1 MSQNKDEPNKN
12 QSPQSKR
19 LKQFVEITGYTVAE
33 FTRQCQIASPRTM
46 TKILSDGNAPTPK
59 VLDKIITR
67 FPQLNHDWVVLGYGE
82 MIVKGLQTQET
93 SVNSLEKSSESSYQY
108 IIQALR
114 DHDFAL
120 NETSKAIEKANEKVD
135 MTAKLTVDTV
145 NAYRQEQK
153 ERATEFFE
161 KNDLRSTAQ
170 EKYVTLELEGIRNEA
185 KRIEIENRALIE
197 RLDKERRIRSQENFD
212 KLSRKIHGY
221 LKESREMQH
230 GYLKESREMQKDLIR
245 EEVKLGMEKGN
256 NYLAESR
263 DLQEKLI
270 IKINEEALKKLIEQ
284 MNDNA
289 VKQTDIAIKAL
300 LDKFSLKKIL
310 PGLGSPDKVSN
321 PKHQK

>member
-1 MSQNKDEPNKN
+1 MTNKEK
-12 QSPQSKR
+12 SPQSIR
-19 LKQFVEITGYTVAE
+19 LDEFRKLTGYTITE
-33 FTRQCQIASPRTM
+33 FSKQCSIPSPSTLHKIITEGFTPS
-46 TKILSDGNAPTPK
+46 TKI
-59 VLDKIITR
+59 LDKIITR

-93 SVNSLEKSSESSYQY
+93 SINSLEKSSESSYQY

-120 NETSKAIEKANEKVD
+120 NELSKAVEKANDKVD
-135 MTAKLTVDTV
+135 VTAQLVVKTTEQ
-145 NAYRQEQK
+145 YRKEQK

-197 RLDKERRIRSQENFD
+197 RLDHERKERNQENFD
-212 KLSRKIHGY
+212 KLSRKVRQHLEDSRKMLIQ
-221 LKESREMQH
+221 LIKEETQV
-230 GYLKESREMQKDLIR
+230 G
-245 EEVKLGMEKGN
+245 V
-256 NYLAESR
+256 
-263 DLQEKLI
+263 
-270 IKINEEALKKLIEQ
+270 EALSNVIHDRNEVSIKRLIQQ

-289 VKQTDIAIKAL
+289 VKQTDFAIKAL

>member
-1 MSQNKDEPNKN
+1 MENT
-12 QSPQSKR
+12 SPQSKR
-19 LKQFVEITGYTVAE
+19 LKKFVDLTGYSLNE
-33 FTRQCQIASPRTM
+33 FAKQCEIASVRTIA
-46 TKILSDGNAPTPK
+46 KIITEGATPTSK

-120 NETSKAIEKANEKVD
+120 NELSKAVEKANDKVD
-135 MTAKLTVDTV
+135 VTAQLVVKTTEQ
-145 NAYRQEQK
+145 YRKEQK
-153 ERATEFFE
+153 ERSTEFFE

-170 EKYVTLELEGIRNEA
+170 EKFVTLELEGIRNEA
-185 KRIEIENRALIE
+185 KRVEIENKSLIQKLDHE
-197 RLDKERRIRSQENFD
+197 RKERSQENFD
-212 KLSRKIHGY
+212 KLSKKVHTHLEDSRNMLMQLIKEETKQGVERLGSIIHD
-221 LKESREMQH
+221 R
-230 GYLKESREMQKDLIR
+230 
-245 EEVKLGMEKGN
+245 
-256 NYLAESR
+256 
-263 DLQEKLI
+263 
-270 IKINEEALKKLIEQ
+270 NEESIKKLIQQ

-289 VKQTDIAIKAL
+289 VKQTDIAIKIL

-310 PGLGSPDKVSN
+310 PGLGSPKKVSS

>member
-1 MSQNKDEPNKN
+1 MENT
-12 QSPQSKR
+12 SPQSKR
-19 LKQFVEITGYTVAE
+19 LKEFVNLTGYSLNE
-33 FTRQCQIASPRTM
+33 FAKQCEIASVRTIA
-46 TKILSDGNAPTPK
+46 KIITEGATPTSK

-120 NETSKAIEKANEKVD
+120 NELSKAVEKANDKVD
-135 MTAKLTVDTV
+135 VTAQLVVKTTEQ
-145 NAYRQEQK
+145 YRKEQK
-153 ERATEFFE
+153 ERSTEFFE

-170 EKYVTLELEGIRNEA
+170 EKFVTLELEGIRNEA
-185 KRIEIENRALIE
+185 KRVEIENKSLIQKLDHE
-197 RLDKERRIRSQENFD
+197 RKERSQENFD
-212 KLSRKIHGY
+212 KLSKKIHDY
-221 LKESREMQH
+221 LK
-230 GYLKESREMQKDLIR
+230 
-245 EEVKLGMEKGN
+245 
-256 NYLAESR
+256 ESR

-270 IKINEEALKKLIEQ
+270 ESKLDEGIKFLNKEMHK
-284 MNDNA
+284 NA
-289 VKQTDIAIKAL
+289 ISQTDFAIKSL

-310 PGLGSPDKVSN
+310 PGLGSPKKVSS